1 MDDKK
6 LRKLKNIARIEEPD
20 MALLQ
25 ALEEIDDIKEQIE
38 EKIPALKEIIQ
49 QVKGKDGID
58 GKDYIITDKD
68 IDFII
73 SEVKKIIPIPT
84 NGKDGISPTIDYK
97 KIVKDVLSNVK
108 LPKNGTDGKD
118 AIIDYDKIITD
129 ASRTVLES
137 ILIPEETGES
147 IIQKINE
154 DKTSIIKK
162 EKVEGLSEIEKM
174 ARLGSINAQNSHI
187 WQGVSE
193 VRVNEIVDKNKLK
206 IINSLDL
213 SGYFKLDQTTPQQ
226 IIETLTAGENVTA
239 GQICYLKSD
248 GKYWKAQGNA
258 EATTK
263 GRIVMATASI
273 SANATGVF
281 LIKGKYTTS
290 SLTAGATYFISTST
304 AGAMTLTTPTTGNF
318 IRVLGYAESTTVFNF
333 DPSKDYGEVA

>member
-73 SEVKKIIPIPT
+73 SEVKKIIPIPK
-84 NGKDGISPTIDYK
+84 NGTDGISPTVDYK

-118 AIIDYDKIITD
+118 AVIDYDKIITD

-147 IIQKINE
+147 IIKKINE

-206 IINSLDL
+206 IINSFDQVL
-213 SGYFKLDQTTPQQ
+213 SNYLTKTRTF
-226 IIETLTAGENVTA
+226 TAGESLTA

-248 GKYWKAQGNA
+248 GKMWKAKA
-258 EATTK
+258 D
-263 GRIVMATASI
+263 SD
-273 SANATGVF
+273 
-281 LIKGKYTTS
+281 TTS
-290 SLTAGATYFISTST
+290 SFLLGLATANISAGASGSFLIEGDYTDSSLTTGAIYYISVST
-304 AGAMTLTTPTTGNF
+304 AGAKTTTKPSTATN
-318 IRVLGYAESTTVFNF
+318 IVRIIGYATSTTNF
-333 DPSKDYGEVA
+333 FFKPDNTYVKI